1 MPRWLAP
8 LVRRIHR
15 LVAAGRVRMTLKAVR
30 ELALLEFGLDEQ
42 DACDVL
48 AALEEEDFARRLA
61 SARTGEWLYVFKPR
75 IGGRLLYVKL
85 VVRRD
90 CIVVSFHEE
99 VEDEEEDA

>member
-15 LVAAGRVRMTLKAVR
+15 MVAAGRVRMTVKALR
-30 ELALLEFGLDEQ
+30 ELALLELGLDEQ

-75 IGGRLLYVKL
+75 VGGRLLYLKL

-90 CIVVSFHEE
+90 CIIVSFHEE

>member
-8 LVRRIHR
+8 LVRRVHR
-15 LVAAGRVRMTLKAVR
+15 LVAAGRVRMTLKALR
-30 ELALLEFGLDEQ
+30 ELALLECGLDEQ
-42 DACDVL
+42 DASDVL
-48 AALEEEDFARRLA
+48 AALDEGDFARRLV

-75 IGGRLLYVKL
+75 VGGRLLYVKL
-85 VVRRD
+85 VVRRG